1 MFSFVGSIEQSSR
14 SPHPRVNAQRLKREQ
29 EDIKTRKK
37 KQISVRTTNTNH
49 DGISNSINRRVSE
62 DL

>member
-1 MFSFVGSIEQSSR
+1 MLALRDAVKYFKN
-14 SPHPRVNAQRLKREQ
+14 PRVNAQRLKREQ
-29 EDIKTRKK
+29 EISKREKKTNQR
-37 KQISVRTTNTNH
+37 QNYNTNH

>member
-1 MFSFVGSIEQSSR
+1 VIAVKYLKN
-14 SPHPRVNAQRLKREQ
+14 PRVNAQRLKRGQ
-29 EDIKTRKK
+29 EDITNEKK
-37 KQISVRTTNTNH
+37 KQISVRTTDTNH